1 MARETSERPKV
12 VNLHV
17 RYIVLQ
23 HIFPAGLEIITDG
36 LLITSG
42 CLQCIGNG
50 EIQSLISDIASF
62 NIFNNCVILELKCF
76 PDLKREHVISLF

>member
-23 HIFPAGLEIITDG
+23 HISPAGLEIITDG

-62 NIFNNCVILELKCF
+62 NISDNCVTLVLKCF
-76 PDLKREHVISLF
+76 PDFKREQVISLF

>member
-1 MARETSERPKV
+1 MAKETSERPEV
-12 VNLHV
+12 VSLHV
-17 RYIVLQ
+17 SYIVLQ
-23 HIFPAGLEIITDG
+23 HIPRARLEIITDG

-62 NIFNNCVILELKCF
+62 NIFNNCVTLVLKCF